1 MGNLHKQIRNS
12 IHKNID
18 NQDIF
23 IKRPSR
29 HNRMKSYGNNNIW
42 DILALHRIV
51 FSLKKTIVCNF
62 RVNMLAVPGYYGM
75 HFVKRCHYPIKNF
88 TEPVIYITLYK
99 LLTVIQGFL
108 ALILY
113 NQLSFC
119 QIIPQYSWNTANVC
133 IKYQA
138 TN

>member
-1 MGNLHKQIRNS
+1 MQTLAVFQLYCG
-12 IHKNID
+12 
-18 NQDIF
+18 
-23 IKRPSR
+23 
-29 HNRMKSYGNNNIW
+29 MIW
-42 DILALHRIV
+42 QNGDILALHRIV

-108 ALILY
+108 ALIILMSTW
-113 NQLSFC
+113 SFDEN
-119 QIIPQYSWNTANVC
+119 ILIVNIFMNGIPDLFM
-133 IKYQA
+133 
-138 TN
+138 